1 MISHRNVISNV
12 LQIGG
17 FEKPSR
23 EARPESERTE
33 VSLGL
38 LPLSHIY
45 GLVVIAQAST
55 YRGDGV
61 IILPKF
67 ELQSY
72 LHAIQTYKIRTL
84 YLVCRLRSPRSI
96 SADES
101 QVPPIIIQMCKN
113 QGPISKFD
121 MSSVGAVF
129 TGAAPLGAET
139 AEELQKLY
147 PSWKIRQGYGEHT

>member
-12 LQIGG
+12 LQIEIY
-17 FEKPSR
+17 EKPAR
-23 EARPESERTE
+23 DARPESERTE
-33 VSLGL
+33 VGLGL

-84 YLVCRLRSPRSI
+84 YLVSGLSI
-96 SADES
+96 C
-101 QVPPIIIQMCKN
+101 I
-113 QGPISKFD
+113 
-121 MSSVGAVF
+121 GA
-129 TGAAPLGAET
+129 
-139 AEELQKLY
+139 
-147 PSWKIRQGYGEHT
+147 

>member
-1 MISHRNVISNV
+1 MISHRNVIANIM
-12 LQIGG
+12 QIRT
-17 FEKPSR
+17 FEKPMR
-23 EARPESERTE
+23 DKEAPSERTHI
-33 VSLGL
+33 VLGL

-72 LHAIQTYKIRTL
+72 LQTIQTYKIRTL
-84 YLVCRLRSPRSI
+84 YLV
-96 SADES
+96 
-101 QVPPIIIQMCKN
+101 PPIIIQMAKN
-113 QGPISKFD
+113 NPVCSKYD
-121 MSSVGAVF
+121 LSSVKSIF

-139 AEELQKLY
+139 AEDLQKLY
-147 PSWKIRQGYGEHT
+147 PSWKIRQGYGTYALNSLNKARTNKI